1 MEPGPVEGSV
11 ALFVDVEPV
20 SVAGR
25 FAVDEHAEGD

>member
-1 MEPGPVEGSV
+1 MEPWPVEGSV

-25 FAVDEHAEGD
+25 LAVDEYAERD